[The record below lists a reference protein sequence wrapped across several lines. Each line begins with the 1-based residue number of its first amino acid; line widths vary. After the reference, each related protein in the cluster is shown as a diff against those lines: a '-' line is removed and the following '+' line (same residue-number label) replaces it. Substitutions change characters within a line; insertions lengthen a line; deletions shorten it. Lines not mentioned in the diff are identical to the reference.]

1 MKKIITAMGNE
12 NLNQKLK
19 KENIFEI
26 VTEDIQYQEGILE
39 LLEKDNNID
48 FLILNEL
55 LPGNMDIKKLIEK
68 IKLNNP
74 NIKIISFLEK
84 KNEELENYLYAK
96 GIFKIFYHNQIEIK
110 EIIELIQN
118 NSKNS
123 NQEIKKEI
131 DELKRLLLEK
141 NKKENKINLFFKNN
155 TKNNNKINKT
165 NNKNEIF
172 KNNSNKIFNNNSNNN
187 LKNQRKEIVCI
198 SGTSG
203 VGKSIFSINLA
214 KSFMQEENKILII
227 DFDILNNSLHTILG
241 IKKYP
246 EKIKNR
252 IKNNN
257 LLNEIKVEELI
268 IKINSKIDL
277 ISGINLLFDSKYKIS
292 SVKIKNILLKLKEK
306 YNLIIIDTSSECFF
320 DYTKEIMKNSN
331 YNIFITEAN
340 LLEIKKAKNLL
351 NIYINEWEIPQSNF
365 NILFNKYD
373 QNSID
378 ISILKHIFS
387 GFSILGKLSI
397 NPQYNLMINKNN
409 KKQLDKNLQ
418 KEYSIINKK
427 ILNKKII
434 LNKVN
439 HKNYFSKLF
448 YHLKNNANKKILRKQ
463 NN

>member
-1 MKKIITAMGNE
+1 MN
-12 NLNQKLK
+12 
-19 KENIFEI
+19 F
-26 VTEDIQYQEGILE
+26 V
-39 LLEKDNNID
+39 
-48 FLILNEL
+48 
-55 LPGNMDIKKLIEK
+55 
-68 IKLNNP
+68 
-74 NIKIISFLEK
+74 
-84 KNEELENYLYAK
+84 
-96 GIFKIFYHNQIEIK
+96 
-110 EIIELIQN
+110 
-118 NSKNS
+118 NS
-123 NQEIKKEI
+123 
-131 DELKRLLLEK
+131 L
-141 NKKENKINLFFKNN
+141 KINLFFINI

-172 KNNSNKIFNNNSNNN
+172 KNNSNKIFNNN
-187 LKNQRKEIVCI
+187 LKNQRKEIVCV
-198 SGTSG
+198 SGISG

-351 NIYINEWEIPQSNF
+351 NIYINEWNIPQNNF

-409 KKQLDKNLQ
+409 KKQLEKNLQ
-418 KEYSIINKK
+418 KEYSVINKK
-427 ILNKKII
+427 ILNKRI
-434 LNKVN
+434 LNKKTILN
-439 HKNYFSKLF
+439 KINNKNCFSKLF
-448 YHLKNNANKKILRKQ
+448 YHLKNNSNRKILKKQ

>member
-1 MKKIITAMGNE
+1 MKKIITAMGNP

-19 KENIFEI
+19 KENIFEMMA
-26 VTEDIQYQEGILE
+26 EDIQYQEGILE
-39 LLEKDNNID
+39 FLEENNNID
-48 FLILNEL
+48 FVILSEL
-55 LPGNMDIKKLIEK
+55 LPGNMEIKKLIEK
-68 IKLNNP
+68 IKLINQ
-74 NIKIISFLEK
+74 NIKIILFLEK

-96 GIFKIFYHNQIEIK
+96 GIFKIFYHNQIEVK
-110 EIIELIQN
+110 EIIELMQN

-123 NQEIKKEI
+123 TQEIKKEI
-131 DELKRLLLEK
+131 DELKKLLLEK
-141 NKKENKINLFFKNN
+141 NKKENKMNLFFKNN
-155 TKNNNKINKT
+155 IENNEKNNEKNNAK
-165 NNKNEIF
+165 NNKNKII
-172 KNNSNKIFNNNSNNN
+172 KNNAEKNS
-187 LKNQRKEIVCI
+187 KNQRKEIICV

-214 KSFMQEENKILII
+214 KSFMNEQNKILII

-246 EKIKNR
+246 EKIKNK

-257 LLNEIKVEELI
+257 LLSQIKIEELI

-277 ISGINLLFDSKYKIS
+277 ISGINLLFDSKYQIS
-292 SVKIKNILLKLKEK
+292 SAKIKNILLKLKEK

-351 NIYINEWEIPQSNF
+351 NIYINEWEIPQRNF
-365 NILFNKYD
+365 NILFNKYN

-378 ISILKHIFS
+378 VSILKHIFS

-397 NPQYNLMINKNN
+397 NPQYNLMINRND
-409 KKQLDKNLQ
+409 KKTLNKNLQ
-418 KEYSIINKK
+418 KEYSTIHKK
-427 ILNKKII
+427 ILYKKNI
-434 LNKVN
+434 LNKIKN
-439 HKNYFSKLF
+439 RNYFSKIF
-448 YHLKNNANKKILRKQ
+448 YHFKNNSNQKLLGK
-463 NN
+463 

>member
-1 MKKIITAMGNE
+1 M
-12 NLNQKLK
+12 
-19 KENIFEI
+19 
-26 VTEDIQYQEGILE
+26 
-39 LLEKDNNID
+39 
-48 FLILNEL
+48 
-55 LPGNMDIKKLIEK
+55 LPGNIDIRKLIEK
-68 IKLNNP
+68 IKLNNS
-74 NIKIISFLEK
+74 NIKIILFLEK

-96 GIFKIFYHNQIEIK
+96 GIFKIFYHNQIEVK
-110 EIIELIQN
+110 EMIELIQN

-131 DELKRLLLEK
+131 DELKKILLEK
-141 NKKENKINLFFKNN
+141 NKKENKTNLFFKNN
-155 TKNNNKINKT
+155 AKNNKMNKF

-172 KNNSNKIFNNNSNNN
+172 KNNSNKIFNNNFHNN
-187 LKNQRKEIVCI
+187 LESKRKEIVCV

-292 SVKIKNILLKLKEK
+292 SIKIKNILLKLKEK

-351 NIYINEWEIPQSNF
+351 NVYIQEWEIPQNNF

-378 ISILKHIFS
+378 ISVLKHIFS
-387 GFSILGKLSI
+387 GFSILGKLS
-397 NPQYNLMINKNN
+397 NNSQYNLIINKNS
-409 KKQLDKNLQ
+409 KKQLEKNLQ
-418 KEYSIINKK
+418 KEYNIINKK
-427 ILNKKII
+427 ILNKKTI
-434 LNKVN
+434 LNKIKN
-439 HKNYFSKLF
+439 KNYFSKLF
-448 YHLKNNANKKILRKQ
+448 YNLKKNSHKKVLKTEK
-463 NN
+463 N

>member
-1 MKKIITAMGNE
+1 MGNE

-39 LLEKDNNID
+39 LLEKDNEID

-55 LPGNMDIKKLIEK
+55 LPGNIDIRKLIEK
-68 IKLNNP
+68 IKLNNS
-74 NIKIISFLEK
+74 NIKIILFLEK

-96 GIFKIFYHNQIEIK
+96 GIFKIFYHNQIEVK
-110 EIIELIQN
+110 EMIELIQN

-131 DELKRLLLEK
+131 DELKKILLEK
-141 NKKENKINLFFKNN
+141 NKKENKTNLFFKNN
-155 TKNNNKINKT
+155 AKNNKMNKF

-172 KNNSNKIFNNNSNNN
+172 KNNSNKIFNNNFHNN
-187 LKNQRKEIVCI
+187 LESKRKEIVCV

-292 SVKIKNILLKLKEK
+292 SIKIKNILLKLKEK

-351 NIYINEWEIPQSNF
+351 NVYIQEWEIPQNNF

-378 ISILKHIFS
+378 ISVLKHIFS
-387 GFSILGKLSI
+387 GFSILGKLS
-397 NPQYNLMINKNN
+397 NNSQYNLIINKNS
-409 KKQLDKNLQ
+409 KKQLEKNLQ
-418 KEYSIINKK
+418 KEYNIINKK
-427 ILNKKII
+427 ILNKKTI
-434 LNKVN
+434 LNKIKN
-439 HKNYFSKLF
+439 KNYFSKLF
-448 YHLKNNANKKILRKQ
+448 YNLKKNSHKKVLKTEK
-463 NN
+463 N

>member
-74 NIKIISFLEK
+74 NIKIILFLEK

-187 LKNQRKEIVCI
+187 LKNQRKEIVCV

-246 EKIKNR
+246 EKIK
-252 IKNNN
+252 
-257 LLNEIKVEELI
+257 EIKVEELI

-351 NIYINEWEIPQSNF
+351 NIYINKWEIPQSNF

-427 ILNKKII
+427 ILNK
-434 LNKVN
+434 VN
-439 HKNYFSKLF
+439 IKKYFSKIF
-448 YHLKNNANKKILRKQ
+448 YSFNNNTNKKILKKQ

>member
-39 LLEKDNNID
+39 LLEKDNEID

-55 LPGNMDIKKLIEK
+55 LPGNIDIRKLIEK
-68 IKLNNP
+68 IKLNNS
-74 NIKIISFLEK
+74 NIKIILFLEK

-96 GIFKIFYHNQIEIK
+96 GIFKIFYHNQIEVK
-110 EIIELIQN
+110 EMIELIQN

-123 NQEIKKEI
+123 NQEIKKKI
-131 DELKRLLLEK
+131 DELKKILLEK
-141 NKKENKINLFFKNN
+141 NKKENKTNLFFKNN
-155 TKNNNKINKT
+155 AKNNKMNKF

-172 KNNSNKIFNNNSNNN
+172 KNNSNKIFNNNFHNN
-187 LKNQRKEIVCI
+187 LESKRKEIVCV

-292 SVKIKNILLKLKEK
+292 SIKIKNILLKLKEK

-351 NIYINEWEIPQSNF
+351 NVYIQEWEIPQNNF

-378 ISILKHIFS
+378 ISVLKHIFS
-387 GFSILGKLSI
+387 GFSILGKLS
-397 NPQYNLMINKNN
+397 NNSQYNLIINKNS
-409 KKQLDKNLQ
+409 KKQLEKNLQ
-418 KEYSIINKK
+418 KEYNIINKK
-427 ILNKKII
+427 ILNKKTI
-434 LNKVN
+434 LNKIKN
-439 HKNYFSKLF
+439 KNYFSKLF
-448 YHLKNNANKKILRKQ
+448 YNLKKNSHKKVLKTEK
-463 NN
+463 N